1 MGGIKAKVGARRG
14 SECQVTRGERGGGG
28 ETGEREREE
37 DAVREKERGGRG
49 ERQRVRERE
58 RGKEKRTK
66 APHLSGADI
75 AKRPH
80 QPFGGMKQH

>member
-1 MGGIKAKVGARRG
+1 MEVSGGGGIKAKVGARRG

-49 ERQRVRERE
+49 ERQRER
-58 RGKEKRTK
+58 RT
-66 APHLSGADI
+66 
-75 AKRPH
+75 R
-80 QPFGGMKQH
+80 